1 MLQNSKL
8 AFAALALLALHNH
21 NQVALADEVDSA
33 ANATETSPNVTE
45 IVEEVTQVVGCVAGT
60 AALNSDAALKAS
72 LVAAI
77 NGTIELQDPLTCG
90 TRCVIFCMHA

>member
-33 ANATETSPNVTE
+33 ANATNVTE
-45 IVEEVTQVVGCVAGT
+45 VLEDVAQVVGCVAGT

-77 NGTIELQDPLTCG
+77 NGTIDLQDPLTCG
-90 TRCVIFCMHA
+90 QRCVICCVHE

>member
-21 NQVALADEVDSA
+21 NQVAFADEDA
-33 ANATETSPNVTE
+33 ANATETSTNVTE
-45 IVEEVTQVVGCVAGT
+45 VLEDVAQVVGCVAGT

-72 LVAAI
+72 GLHF
-77 NGTIELQDPLTCG
+77 LQ
-90 TRCVIFCMHA
+90 